1 MAEKKEYK
9 TGTKRFYVSKSG
21 LKTPRKEAD
30 KKNTEYKRD
39 NYKQI
44 KFLVR
49 KDDTEVLE
57 KLDSVPSKAEYIL
70 KLIRNDIK
78 ASK

>member
-9 TGTKRFYVSKSG
+9 TGTRRFYVSKSG
-21 LKTPRKEAD
+21 LKKPRKEAD
-30 KKNTEYKRD
+30 KKNNEYKRD

-44 KFLVR
+44 KFLVK

-57 KLDSVPSKAEYIL
+57 KLDSVPNKAEYIL
-70 KLIRNDIK
+70 RLIRKDIE